1 MGLAPVA
8 AFGPTMSLALTEY
21 ISVAAVTA
29 AYGSALTAAHFWRD
43 PKVSKRSSPQHSA
56 PRLGSVCP
64 HSGLTGRFEIKSR
77 SAAALEPTGVGSG
90 VLGKCG
96 RGLAPDSGESVNP
109 SITDPPSSGCRT
121 VDIVYI

>member
-1 MGLAPVA
+1 MRRFDLLPMA
-8 AFGPTMSLALTEY
+8 AFGPTMYLELTEY

-64 HSGLTGRFEIKSR
+64 NEGFGAWAAAMGHPWP
-77 SAAALEPTGVGSG
+77 SAANPASCRVTH
-90 VLGKCG
+90 
-96 RGLAPDSGESVNP
+96 APKPAFGQRV
-109 SITDPPSSGCRT
+109 
-121 VDIVYI
+121 